1 MNKKEELN
9 ADSQDNRESRRE
21 MLLKIGAALAVASVP
36 LESNAQ
42 VKPKV
47 GQQPQL
53 RTNVVRI
60 PDNIRSVIAANAE
73 RQQFQVFFAHP
84 KGEPTASVL
93 VVKASDQNSSREAA
107 ALLKAGAAT
116 ATVVGGIVHINLGNA
131 AAGRCFG
138 SAAAGAID
146 FRGGGPVE
154 KLGSLVRQ

>member
-42 VKPKV
+42 VNPKV
-47 GQQPQL
+47 GQL
-53 RTNVVRI
+53 RTNVVRM
-60 PDNIRSVIAANAE
+60 PDNIRTVIAANAE

-116 ATVVGGIVHINLGNA
+116 ATVVGGIVHVNLGNA

-154 KLGSLVRQ
+154 KLGSLVR